1 MEIDVKKDMD
11 TDIETD
17 METDVDRNMETGKMD
32 MDIPMVE
39 VGYINVVDQ

>member
-1 MEIDVKKDMD
+1 MDIDVKKDMD

-17 METDVDRNMETGKMD
+17 METDVDRNMETGKMG

-39 VGYINVVDQ
+39 VGYI